1 MFAFFVIALSS
12 TNSHKNPVFRNQA
25 PRDFHS
31 STSSQSM
38 SLKILS
44 SSFLEEA
51 DDNFDSM
58 LDREAALPT
67 DRLAHVSSSS
77 SGMIWMSWTM
87 VSFSFRRILLLTNFT
102 SRLEL
107 FFTYWMLG
115 KQTYNFIYSKNYIT
129 FCRRNHF
136 ILNVCQKS
144 LFLFILKL
152 LTRGFF
158 YSFLIYIFFFKIDY
172 WLIWPKLYSSI

>member
-1 MFAFFVIALSS
+1 
-12 TNSHKNPVFRNQA
+12 
-25 PRDFHS
+25 
-31 STSSQSM
+31 M

-77 SGMIWMSWTM
+77 SGVIWMSWTM

-115 KQTYNFIYSKNYIT
+115 KQTYNFYT
-129 FCRRNHF
+129 
-136 ILNVCQKS
+136 
-144 LFLFILKL
+144 
-152 LTRGFF
+152 
-158 YSFLIYIFFFKIDY
+158 
-172 WLIWPKLYSSI
+172 

>member
-31 STSSQSM
+31 STSSQST

-44 SSFLEEA
+44 SSFLAEA

-77 SGMIWMSWTM
+77 SGVIWMSWTM
-87 VSFSFRRILLLTNFT
+87 VSFSFLRILLLTNFT

-107 FFTYWMLG
+107 FFTYWMLV
-115 KQTYNFIYSKNYIT
+115 KQIYNFHFSKNYLM

-136 ILNVCQKS
+136 ILNVCEKS
-144 LFLFILKL
+144 SFLFILNVN
-152 LTRGFF
+152 
-158 YSFLIYIFFFKIDY
+158 
-172 WLIWPKLYSSI
+172 